1 MGIQS
6 SQRQALE
13 QLSDN
18 LQGSLG
24 ENLRSL
30 VLYGSSVRNDF
41 SRSSSDINLLI
52 VLRQDTAAA
61 QRAIG
66 NEVEKSSL
74 KISPIVIGGS
84 SSPRS
89 MQCFAL
95 KFADIMRRD
104 ELIFGDDPF
113 SDFEVTQERRRFLVE
128 QGLRNTRMRLSHAYV
143 LAQPD
148 PQRYLRTLRQ
158 AVPRIFADL
167 AELLRLDGS
176 EIPDERELQAP
187 LLARELGLEPELLQ
201 KLIELRSKQAGTMQ
215 PDIHVLHN
223 ALLAVFDRASEWMV
237 SQWEL

>member
-13 QLSDN
+13 QLSSS

-52 VLRQDTAAA
+52 VLQHNTAAA

-66 NEVEKSSL
+66 TAIEQSSL
-74 KISPIVIGGS
+74 RVSPLVLGQDGS
-84 SSPRS
+84 QRS

-104 ELIFGDDPF
+104 ELIFGVDPF
-113 SDFEVTQERRRFLVE
+113 SGFDVSLERRRFLVE
-128 QGLRNTRMRLSHAYV
+128 QGLRNSKLRLSNAYV
-143 LAQPD
+143 LAQAE
-148 PQRYLRTLRQ
+148 PQRYLRALRQ

-187 LLARELGLEPELLQ
+187 LLARELGLEPELLK

-223 ALLAVFDRASEWMV
+223 ALLAVFDRACEWMV